1 MGLKMF
7 SLAVVS
13 FGLAIVLTGW
23 VKQRFSREMLD
34 IPNDRSSHTQP
45 TPRGG
50 GLGFCLAFAVTS
62 LIGWGLSHFWPAAA
76 LNLFPNPLYV
86 VLVLLLLAVVGLLD
100 DRFTLS
106 AKVRYAVQ
114 LSAAAI
120 ALLSFGAFSLTGLPE
135 TLWVAVL
142 MGGVTLIGFTAL
154 VNFYNFMD
162 GLDGLVASVTA
173 LQLGFLALYLQ
184 QPIWWLLVAA
194 LLGFLWWNWSPAKIF
209 MGDVGSTVLGASVA
223 IALMV
228 PAADPSLNVVA
239 LAITLPL
246 TADAVYTLTRR
257 LLKGENIFQAHR
269 THLYQRLQQSG
280 WSHGRVAI
288 AYGLWTVLLAVLI
301 GEWDGVGS
309 LLGLGI
315 SGLIILGGEYY
326 LNAQLQTTRPSQS

>member
-1 MGLKMF
+1 MDLEI
-7 SLAVVS
+7 LA
-13 FGLAIVLTGW
+13 LAIVSFVIALGLTGW
-23 VKQRFSREMLD
+23 LKQRFGQALLD
-34 IPNDRSSHTQP
+34 LPNDRSSHTQP

-50 GLGFCLAFAVTS
+50 GLGFCLAFAITS
-62 LIGWGLSHFWPAAA
+62 LLGWGLSYFWPTAV

-86 VLVLLLLAVVGLLD
+86 VLVLLPLAIVGLLD
-100 DRFTLS
+100 DLFTLS

-114 LSAAAI
+114 LSAAVI
-120 ALLSFGAFSLTGLPE
+120 AFLSFGAFSLTGLPE

-223 IALMV
+223 IALIV
-228 PAADPSLNVVA
+228 PAADPMNVAA

-246 TADAVYTLTRR
+246 TADAIYTLTRR

-280 WSHGRVAI
+280 WNHGRVAI

-315 SGLIILGGEYY
+315 SGLIIIVGEYY
-326 LNAQLQTTRPSQS
+326 LTARLKTTSPSQS